1 MEMCNELSA
10 VFACVAGDLQ
20 MYRSPDTDAHQ
31 DVLELYGLTRGEE
44 RCACVE
50 YVCTDYARAHEP
62 DAWDLQLD
70 EQREPAWWGEQRD
83 AVLAQMDRLREGLTI
98 REDRLIIVGGGPYI
112 LAPGVSVSRMVRA
125 RILTMC
131 ERARGGNDSTLTGGN
146 DSTLTGGAYSKLTGG
161 DDSTLTGGVYSKL
174 TGGDRSKLTGGIR
187 STLTGGD
194 RSTLTGGDHST
205 LTGGDRSKLTGGIR
219 SKLTSGD
226 DSTLTGGI
234 RSTLTGGHYSK
245 LTGGDDSTLTGGV
258 WSKLT
263 GGIRSTLTGGHYSA
277 LRTDHGDHMHEAR
290 VGSDG
295 ILPGHAYTVREETWV
310 LA

>member
-62 DAWDLQLD
+62 DAWDLRLD

-98 REDRLIIVGGGPYI
+98 REGRLIIVGGGPYI

-146 DSTLTGGAYSKLTGG
+146 DSTLTGGA
-161 DDSTLTGGVYSKL
+161 
-174 TGGDRSKLTGGIR
+174 
-187 STLTGGD
+187 
-194 RSTLTGGDHST
+194 
-205 LTGGDRSKLTGGIR
+205 
-219 SKLTSGD
+219 
-226 DSTLTGGI
+226 
-234 RSTLTGGHYSK
+234 YSK